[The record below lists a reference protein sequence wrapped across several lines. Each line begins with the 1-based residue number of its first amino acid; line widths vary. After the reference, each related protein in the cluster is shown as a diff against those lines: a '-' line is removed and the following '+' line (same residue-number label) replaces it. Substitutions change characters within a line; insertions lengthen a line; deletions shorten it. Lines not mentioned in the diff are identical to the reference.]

1 MLCKSQLVTLPTP
14 IPSKKQLFSEAHVS
28 SFFILPGPLSKKSGY
43 QKQLEQNQASF
54 VFHLP
59 GFTYFPG
66 FSPLPLS
73 PGSLTA
79 RSANSAWPQALEFKL
94 L

>member
-1 MLCKSQLVTLPTP
+1 MLCKSQLVTLRTP

-43 QKQLEQNQASF
+43 QKQLEKNQASF

-66 FSPLPLS
+66 FSPLPL
-73 PGSLTA
+73 
-79 RSANSAWPQALEFKL
+79 
-94 L
+94 